1 MNCQLQ
7 FETIP
12 TRRREAASEKILKV
26 TKIGTAPKM
35 LRSGKDKQLVYCPYL
50 LSFSFRTSF
59 STLEFVVLG
68 LEYRAASSSPPSV
81 GNY

>member
-1 MNCQLQ
+1 MNFQRQ

-68 LEYRAASSSPPSV
+68 LEY
-81 GNY
+81 